1 MGKETAQDNLESLSP
16 TSNTT
21 YKSTF
26 FLVFDQIQS
35 NYKVINNLISVG
47 LGRQVNYRK
56 RYFWSFLYHAQI
68 VVEKY
73 SESI

>member
-1 MGKETAQDNLESLSP
+1 MYILS
-16 TSNTT
+16 SFDQMHDT
-21 YKSTF
+21 YKE
-26 FLVFDQIQS
+26 
-35 NYKVINNLISVG
+35 INNLISVG
-47 LGRQVNYRK
+47 MGRQVDYRK

>member
-1 MGKETAQDNLESLSP
+1 MQ
-16 TSNTT
+16 
-21 YKSTF
+21 ST
-26 FLVFDQIQS
+26 
-35 NYKVINNLISVG
+35 YKVINNLISVG
-47 LGRQVNYRK
+47 MGRQVDYRK